1 METEIKQ
8 FMEYLSQEKKASK
21 NTQVSYRRDLEQMAE
36 YLRSQG
42 IMETEK
48 VTRTVLNSDRK
59 SVV

>member
-42 IMETEK
+42 IMETEIGRAH
-48 VTRTVLNSDRK
+48 V
-59 SVV
+59 